1 MQRITGDLRQ
11 LQGDANTAVSC
22 QHRFWGAEGTQGAH
36 RGHTD
41 TCGHEEHLYPFL
53 FSCCFTGALPDCA
66 VFFPLPSCRH
76 ALVAAALCIRSR
88 SSNDSSA
95 SSGRESDA
103 HLSPAASHG
112 ASCPGGGDKRHD
124 RSAAAPPRPPGSGKP
139 PRLVAP
145 RGSSLWRRSRPSAQ
159 PPAPSLAPLPPRAPQ
174 PPPSAGRSARTPFPQ
189 RSAASPGRTRR
200 QTRCLTFRR
209 RAHHLLP
216 AAAPHTAPRR
226 PPHGRPPPPPP
237 RSGARAVR
245 RKATQN
251 GRLLVEERRAA
262 RVRRV
267 RPGSFQRVAQE
278 TGQRQGGVRLRLAA
292 GAGLCPGP
300 GPGVG
305 GGRRQAVGQGA
316 ELCGQQAEPL
326 FRRGG
331 GGRRRWGR
339 AGRRRAVLPG
349 AHVGRLLLPAARD
362 AAVRGGTRGPGAAG
376 SRRPRLPGSRR
387 PPPPPPPRT
396 LT

>member
-11 LQGDANTAVSC
+11 LQGDANTAMSC

-53 FSCCFTGALPDCA
+53 FSCCFTGALPGCA

-189 RSAASPGRTRR
+189 RSFPRSDAATDAVPHLPPPGPSPPPRRGSPPGAPPPAPPPAQKRRTRSQTEGNAERAFIGGGAARRARAPCATRKLPARRPGDRPAPGRRPAAAGRR
-200 QTRCLTFRR
+200 SGPLSRAGPRCRR
-209 RAHHLLP
+209 RA
-216 AAAPHTAPRR
+216 ATGCR
-226 PPHGRPPPPPP
+226 PGR
-237 RSGARAVR
+237 GAVR
-245 RKATQN
+245 
-251 GRLLVEERRAA
+251 
-262 RVRRV
+262 
-267 RPGSFQRVAQE
+267 P
-278 TGQRQGGVRLRLAA
+278 A
-292 GAGLCPGP
+292 G
-300 GPGVG
+300 
-305 GGRRQAVGQGA
+305 
-316 ELCGQQAEPL
+316 
-326 FRRGG
+326 
-331 GGRRRWGR
+331 
-339 AGRRRAVLPG
+339 
-349 AHVGRLLLPAARD
+349 
-362 AAVRGGTRGPGAAG
+362 
-376 SRRPRLPGSRR
+376 
-387 PPPPPPPRT
+387 
-396 LT
+396 

>member
-11 LQGDANTAVSC
+11 LQGDANTAMSC

-53 FSCCFTGALPDCA
+53 FSCCFTGALPGCA

-189 RSAASPGRTRR
+189 RSFPRSDAATDAVP
-200 QTRCLTFRR
+200 
-209 RAHHLLP
+209 HL
-216 AAAPHTAPRR
+216 
-226 PPHGRPPPPPP
+226 PPPGPSPPP
-237 RSGARAVR
+237 RRRSPHGAPPPASWPPAPPLRPEAAHAQSDGRQRRTGVYWWRSGAPRACAVCDPE
-245 RKATQN
+245 ASS
-251 GRLLVEERRAA
+251 AS
-262 RVRRV
+262 
-267 RPGSFQRVAQE
+267 P
-278 TGQRQGGVRLRLAA
+278 
-292 GAGLCPGP
+292 
-300 GPGVG
+300 
-305 GGRRQAVGQGA
+305 RRQASARAASG
-316 ELCGQQAEPL
+316 CGWPQERASVP
-326 FRRGG
+326 
-331 GGRRRWGR
+331 GR
-339 AGRRRAVLPG
+339 APV
-349 AHVGRLLLPAARD
+349 
-362 AAVRGGTRGPGAAG
+362 
-376 SRRPRLPGSRR
+376 
-387 PPPPPPPRT
+387 
-396 LT
+396 